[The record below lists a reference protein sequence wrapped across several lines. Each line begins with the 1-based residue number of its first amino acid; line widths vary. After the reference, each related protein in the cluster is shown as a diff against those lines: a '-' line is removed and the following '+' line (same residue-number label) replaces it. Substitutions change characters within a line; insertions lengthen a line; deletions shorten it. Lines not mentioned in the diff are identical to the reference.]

1 LIRSKAPEGKLKIL
15 NIGVA
20 TGYTT
25 ELLFELGEV
34 TSVEYDESCYRYL
47 KTFLKGEIVNASI
60 TALPF
65 ANETF
70 DIVCAFDV
78 IEHVQE
84 DQLGVDEM
92 GRVCKKNGI
101 IYITVPAHKF
111 LWSEH
116 DVINHHVRRY
126 KAKDV
131 LRLFLKYKI
140 IYYSYFNIILFIP
153 IALVRVT
160 KTMIWGL
167 PQTETAQS
175 DFKSVE
181 PTIFSKISEKLFSI
195 ENWFIK
201 KNISFPIGVSFLII
215 ARKKD

>member
-1 LIRSKAPEGKLKIL
+1 
-15 NIGVA
+15 
-20 TGYTT
+20 
-25 ELLFELGEV
+25 
-34 TSVEYDESCYRYL
+34 
-47 KTFLKGEIVNASI
+47 
-60 TALPF
+60 
-65 ANETF
+65 
-70 DIVCAFDV
+70 
-78 IEHVQE
+78 VQE